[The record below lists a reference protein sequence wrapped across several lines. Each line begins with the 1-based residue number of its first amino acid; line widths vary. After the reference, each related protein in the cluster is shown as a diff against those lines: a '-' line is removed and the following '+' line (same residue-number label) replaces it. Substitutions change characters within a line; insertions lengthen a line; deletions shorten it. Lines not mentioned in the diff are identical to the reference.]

1 MKKLSDFKDGKGIEI
16 AAKVLAV
23 IMDILSDQRNLAQ
36 RSENNAVKMFSAFME
51 NSPEKMKDIFAI
63 LSETDPAEYHCDGAQ
78 ALTNMLLLAN
88 DPVIISLFTSR
99 SQMRDATSSGSAA
112 ESIRA

>member
-1 MKKLSDFKDGKGIEI
+1 MRKLSDFKDGKGIEI

-36 RSENNAVKMFSAFME
+36 KNETNAVKMFSSFME
-51 NSPEKMKDIFAI
+51 NSPEKMKEIFAI
-63 LSETDPAEYHCDGAQ
+63 LSEADPMKYHCDGAE

-88 DPVIISLFTSR
+88 DPVIISLFTSQ
-99 SQMRDATSSGSAA
+99 SQRRDATSSGSAA
-112 ESIRA
+112 ESTEE

>member
-16 AAKVLAV
+16 AARVLAV

-36 RSENNAVKMFSAFME
+36 KGERNAVKMFSAFME

-63 LSETDPAEYHCDGAQ
+63 LSEVDPKDYHCNGAE

-88 DPVIISLFTSR
+88 DPVIISLFTSQ
-99 SQMRDATSSGSAA
+99 SQMRDATSSGSATENA
-112 ESIRA
+112 GE

>member
-16 AAKVLAV
+16 ASRVLAV
-23 IMDILSDQRNLAQ
+23 IMDILSDQRNMAQ
-36 RSENNAVKMFSAFME
+36 KGESNPVKMFSAFME

-63 LSETDPAEYHCDGAQ
+63 LSETDPKEYHCNGAE

-88 DPVIISLFTSR
+88 DPVIISLFTSQ

-112 ESIRA
+112 ESTGA